1 MADKKTKVLFLC
13 TGNSARSQMAEAYL
27 RHFAGD
33 LYEAHSAG
41 LQPTVI
47 NPYTIRVMD
56 EAGVSLEGQWS
67 KDVSEYLGRVN
78 FGWLIT
84 VCGHA
89 DKNCPRAF
97 LGVSHRQHWDLEDPA
112 AFVGDDAATMD
123 KFREVRDQIAARVRV
138 WLADPDAAAN

>member
-1 MADKKTKVLFLC
+1 
-13 TGNSARSQMAEAYL
+13 
-27 RHFAGD
+27 
-33 LYEAHSAG
+33 
-41 LQPTVI
+41 
-47 NPYTIRVMD
+47 MD